1 MTDISEIR
9 PYDKN
14 KPKKAQVSEMFNNIA
29 PKYDFLNHLL
39 SMGIDKIWRR
49 KVINLIKPL
58 KPKIILDVATGTGDL
73 ALALTKVKPEKI
85 IGIDISSGMLEKAK
99 IKTAD
104 KHLSDIIEYIEGD
117 AENLPFEDNYF
128 DVITVAF
135 GVRNFETLNKGL
147 KELNR
152 VLKPNGK
159 LFILEFSKP
168 QNPLM
173 RKLYFF
179 YFYNVLPTI
188 GKIVSK
194 DSRAYTYLPESV
206 SVFPD
211 GNIFLGIL
219 NENGF
224 KNLICKPLTFGISS
238 IYSASK

>member
-14 KPKKAQVSEMFNNIA
+14 QPKKQQVSEMFNNIA
-29 PKYDFLNHLL
+29 HRYDFLNHLL

-73 ALALTKVKPEKI
+73 ALALAKVNPEKI
-85 IGIDISSGMLEKAK
+85 IGLDISTGMLEKAK
-99 IKTAD
+99 MKSKNAQ
-104 KHLSDIIEYIEGD
+104 LSQLIEFKEGD
-117 AENLPFEDNYF
+117 AENLPFEDNSF

-135 GVRNFETLNKGL
+135 GVRNFETLSKGL
-147 KELNR
+147 KELLR
-152 VLKPNGK
+152 VLKPSGK

-168 QNPLM
+168 SNPIM

-188 GKIVSK
+188 GKLVSK

-211 GNIFLGIL
+211 GNDLLNIL

-224 KNLICKPLTFGISS
+224 NNLVCKPLTFGISS
-238 IYSASK
+238 IYIASK

>member
-58 KPKIILDVATGTGDL
+58 KPKVILDVATGTGDL

-211 GNIFLGIL
+211 GNVFLGIL
-219 NENGF
+219 NENEF

>member
-14 KPKKAQVSEMFNNIA
+14 KPKKQQVSEMFNNIA

-73 ALALTKVKPEKI
+73 ALALTQVNPDKI
-85 IGIDISSGMLEKAK
+85 IGLDISPGMLEKAK
-99 IKTAD
+99 IKTAN
-104 KHLSDIIEYIEGD
+104 KQLSNIIEYMEGD

-147 KELNR
+147 KELRR

-168 QNPLM
+168 QNPIM

-211 GNIFLGIL
+211 GNVFLGIL
-219 NENGF
+219 KENGF

-238 IYSASK
+238 IYTASK

>member
-73 ALALTKVKPEKI
+73 ALALTKVQPEKI

-147 KELNR
+147 KELKR
-152 VLKPNGK
+152 VLKPNGN

-211 GNIFLGIL
+211 GNVFLGIL

>member
-14 KPKKAQVSEMFNNIA
+14 QPKKQQVSEMFNNIA
-29 PKYDFLNHLL
+29 HRYDFLNHLL

-73 ALALTKVKPEKI
+73 ALALAKVNPEKI
-85 IGIDISSGMLEKAK
+85 IGLDISTGMLEKAK
-99 IKTAD
+99 IKSKNAQ
-104 KHLSDIIEYIEGD
+104 LSQLIEFKEGD
-117 AENLPFEDNYF
+117 AENLPFEDNSF

-135 GVRNFETLNKGL
+135 GVRNFETLSKGL
-147 KELNR
+147 KELLR
-152 VLKPNGK
+152 VLKPSGK

-168 QNPLM
+168 SNPIM

-188 GKIVSK
+188 GKLVSK

-211 GNIFLGIL
+211 GNDLLNIL
-219 NENGF
+219 KENGF
-224 KNLICKPLTFGISS
+224 NDLVCKPLTFGISS
-238 IYSASK
+238 IYIASK

>member
-14 KPKKAQVSEMFNNIA
+14 QPKKQQVSEMFNNIA
-29 PKYDFLNHLL
+29 HRYDFLNHLL

-73 ALALTKVKPEKI
+73 ALALAKVNPEKI
-85 IGIDISSGMLEKAK
+85 IGLDISTGMLEKAK
-99 IKTAD
+99 MKSKNAQ
-104 KHLSDIIEYIEGD
+104 LSQLIEFKEGD
-117 AENLPFEDNYF
+117 AENLPFEDNSF

-135 GVRNFETLNKGL
+135 GVRNFETLSKGL
-147 KELNR
+147 KELIR
-152 VLKPNGK
+152 VLKPSGK

-168 QNPLM
+168 SNPIM

-188 GKIVSK
+188 GKLVSK

-211 GNIFLGIL
+211 GNDLLNIL
-219 NENGF
+219 KENGF
-224 KNLICKPLTFGISS
+224 NNLVCKPLTFGISS
-238 IYSASK
+238 IYIASK